1 MNAPVYPRIAIV
13 DIPGE
18 GRGVVA
24 REPILRGTRI
34 IAEKPR
40 IRVPHWLDRRQAL
53 DLSTLSAEDLSFFM
67 SFPAGSGAD
76 PVAGRLRHLI
86 PCVASPDEAAALF
99 ETVCRMNHTCYSSL
113 GRPNALYTWVEKRQE
128 EVVHATEDI
137 KENEEITVSYIQT
150 KNHVM
155 DPALFLRMHYEF
167 DCGCPGCQRP
177 RAERLQSLERVKAYN
192 QYNRELPAQMV
203 PSSGHA
209 PLDILHGIERN
220 LLAICAEGYVWEISS
235 SAHDAFQLC
244 AFYGDGKSAAQW
256 EVMSREV
263 HRVIYGVDLDEYED
277 SAKLV
282 VRPTSF
288 RPWKAL
294 VRPGGKALRL
304 RGPSQEVLACFKRA
318 VFGSGAP
325 KCANRN
331 CSRTQA
337 VTFQRCK
344 PCIDKLGLDVYYC
357 SRECQTE
364 DWKDRH
370 KAICGN
376 AVKV

>member
-1 MNAPVYPRIAIV
+1 MSAPVYPRIAIV
-13 DIPGE
+13 DIPGK

-24 REPILRGTRI
+24 REPIRRGTRI

-53 DLSTLSAEDLSFFM
+53 DLNTLSAEDLSFFM
-67 SFPAGSGAD
+67 SFPAGSDAD
-76 PVAGRLRHLI
+76 PVAGRLRHLV
-86 PCVASPDEAAALF
+86 PCGGAPDQAAALF
-99 ETVCRMNHTCYSSL
+99 ETVCRMNHICHSPL
-113 GRPNALYTWVEKRQE
+113 GGPNASFAWVEERQE
-128 EVVHATEDI
+128 EIVHAREDI

-177 RAERLQSLERVKAYN
+177 RAERLQSLERVKAFTRFS
-192 QYNRELPAQMV
+192 QELPARMHAH
-203 PSSGHA
+203 SGHA
-209 PLDILHGIERN
+209 PLDILDDIERN
-220 LLAICAEGYVWEISS
+220 LLAICAEGYVWEIAGSG
-235 SAHDAFQLC
+235 HDAFQLC
-244 AFYGDGKSAAQW
+244 AFYGDGKSAVQW
-256 EVMSREV
+256 EVMAREV
-263 HRVIYGVDLDEYED
+263 QRVIHGVDLDVYEE

-282 VRPTSF
+282 VRPMSF
-288 RPWKAL
+288 RYWKAL
-294 VRPGGKALRL
+294 VRPGGKMLKL

-318 VFGSGAP
+318 VWGSRVP
-325 KCANRN
+325 TCANSN
-331 CSRTQA
+331 CSKTQP

-344 PCIDKLGLDVYYC
+344 PCIEKLGLDVYYC

-364 DWKDRH
+364 DWKDGH

-376 AVKV
+376 AVK